1 MSLTS
6 VGFATVISTLLGFWF
21 GLYLDGVFGTAPWL
35 MILFLILGVI
45 AGFRSIYMTIKKA
58 GFETL
63 MSVTTRF
70 VSVMSKKAL
79 LADAIFG
86 LLGAAACALI
96 GKAMIIGFAVGLI
109 IGVFNQYLYFSAAGK
124 RPLFPR

>member
-45 AGFRSIYMTIKKA
+45 AGFRSIYMTIKKS
-58 GFETL
+58 GF
-63 MSVTTRF
+63 
-70 VSVMSKKAL
+70 
-79 LADAIFG
+79 
-86 LLGAAACALI
+86 
-96 GKAMIIGFAVGLI
+96 
-109 IGVFNQYLYFSAAGK
+109 
-124 RPLFPR
+124 